1 MKTAVPEPGPVDGVL
16 DPAQLGVLRQLG
28 SAGHPGFLAGLVD
41 TFLGLTADRSA
52 ELREASDRADAR
64 AVEQGAHGLKGSAAT
79 MGATLLAQAC
89 AEVEEAARSGRLGE
103 VPDGLQRVAAEL
115 DRARQALLV
124 EANREELDR

>member
-28 SAGHPGFLAGLVD
+28 SAGHPDFLATLVE
-41 TFLGLTADRSA
+41 TFLGLTTDRSA
-52 ELREASDRADAR
+52 ELREASDRADAS
-64 AVEQGAHGLKGSAAT
+64 AVEHGAHALKGSAAT

-89 AEVEEAARSGRLGE
+89 AEVEDAARSGRLGE

-115 DRARQALLV
+115 DRARQALLF
-124 EANREELDR
+124 EAHREEPDR